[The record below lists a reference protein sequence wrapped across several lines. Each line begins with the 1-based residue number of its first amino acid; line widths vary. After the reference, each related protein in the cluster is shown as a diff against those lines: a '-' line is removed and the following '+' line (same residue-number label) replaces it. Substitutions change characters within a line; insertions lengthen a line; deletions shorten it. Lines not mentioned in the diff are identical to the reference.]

1 MAKRVITDNPAQGL
15 FNTGPKKEPTASVQ
29 EAKEPVTPVP
39 DQQAEKRASGGAATA
54 VVVVPDKKET
64 RSKKKLFLFEPSL
77 YMAAET
83 KCQAMGIS
91 MNEAANQLFRAWL
104 GE

>member
-15 FNTGPKKEPTASVQ
+15 FNKSSEKEPTDPARGSTTPIPQPQPQETPATGQPASV
-29 EAKEPVTPVP
+29 
-39 DQQAEKRASGGAATA
+39 
-54 VVVVPDKKET
+54 VVVVPPKKES

-77 YMAAET
+77 YEEIEA
-83 KCQAMGIS
+83 KCREMGIS